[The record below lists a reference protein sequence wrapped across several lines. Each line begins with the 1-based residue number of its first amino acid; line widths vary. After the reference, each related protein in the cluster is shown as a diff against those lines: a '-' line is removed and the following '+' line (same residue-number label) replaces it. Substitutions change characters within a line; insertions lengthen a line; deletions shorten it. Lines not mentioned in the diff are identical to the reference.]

1 MAVSK
6 IWAVKSRLDK
16 VLDYAAN
23 PDKTGFTEDEL
34 KDVID
39 YAKNFDKTDGEKF
52 VTGINCN
59 PRIAYTQFQNTKK
72 RFNKTDG
79 ILAYHG
85 YMSYAKGE
93 ITPQKA
99 HDIGVE
105 YAKRVWGDKYEVI
118 VTTHLNTDCYHNH
131 FVVNSVSFVD
141 GKRCREKTWF
151 ILRHEIDKICKE
163 HNLSVVENGIRNSA
177 PQYLTAKEQA
187 GMPTRYNLAKEAL
200 DVAIENS
207 KSIKELEYNLKKL
220 GYSCNFNVN
229 HKYWTVTPKGYDR
242 PIRTYR
248 LGEKYSREN
257 ILNAVLENNRLVK
270 YKPFV
275 QGQGQYKLSTR
286 GTRLRKVKGLRGLYF
301 YYLYKLGYLPKN
313 KPRNTSRVHYLLR
326 KDLMKLDKLSNEARL
341 LEQYGINTVG
351 ELFSYKSKAEKE
363 IEILTENRK
372 QLRNKLK
379 RKNCSN
385 LNEVKEDISEIGKR
399 LKEIRKEILLI
410 DDIAERSNEI
420 EEKLEQAEID
430 EQKKLR
436 KEEKYRE

>member
-1 MAVSK
+1 
-6 IWAVKSRLDK
+6 
-16 VLDYAAN
+16 
-23 PDKTGFTEDEL
+23 
-34 KDVID
+34 
-39 YAKNFDKTDGEKF
+39 
-52 VTGINCN
+52 
-59 PRIAYTQFQNTKK
+59 
-72 RFNKTDG
+72 
-79 ILAYHG
+79 
-85 YMSYAKGE
+85 MSYAKGE

-187 GMPTRYNLAKEAL
+187 GMPTRYNLAKEAFN
-200 DVAIENS
+200 VAIENS

-220 GYSCNFNVN
+220 GYSSNFNVN

-248 LGEKYSREN
+248 LGEKYSKEN
-257 ILNAVLENNRLVK
+257 ILNAILENNRPVK

-313 KPRNTSRVHYLLR
+313 KPKSISRVHYLLR
-326 KDLMKLDKLSNEARL
+326 EDLMKLDKLSNEARL
-341 LEQYGINTVG
+341 LEQYGINTVE

-363 IEILTENRK
+363 IKILTENRK
-372 QLRNKLK
+372 QLRNKSK

-385 LNEVKEDISEIGKR
+385 LNEVKEEISEIGKR
-399 LKEIRKEILLI
+399 LKELRKKILLI

-430 EQKKLR
+430 EQKKLQ

>member
-1 MAVSK
+1 M
-6 IWAVKSRLDK
+6 
-16 VLDYAAN
+16 
-23 PDKTGFTEDEL
+23 
-34 KDVID
+34 
-39 YAKNFDKTDGEKF
+39 
-52 VTGINCN
+52 TGINCN

-118 VTTHLNTDCYHNH
+118 ITTHLNTDCYHNH

-200 DVAIENS
+200 NVAIENS

-248 LGEKYSREN
+248 LGEKYSKEN
-257 ILNAVLENNRLVK
+257 ILNAVLENNRPVK

-275 QGQGQYKLSTR
+275 QGQVQYKLSTR

-313 KPRNTSRVHYLLR
+313 KPRNNSRIHYLLR
-326 KDLMKLDKLSNEARL
+326 EDLMKLDKLSDEARL
-341 LEQYGINTVG
+341 LEQYGINTVE

-363 IEILTENRK
+363 IETLTENRK
-372 QLRNKLK
+372 QLRNKSK
-379 RKNCSN
+379 RKDCSN
-385 LNEVKEDISEIGKR
+385 LNEVKKDISEIGKR

-430 EQKKLR
+430 EQKQLR